1 MEANG
6 DLGRPREDV
15 NLPRP
20 GAGRTFG
27 RLTPPIPLRPPGDPD
42 STSIED
48 PLSLARI
55 AVAGILLFA
64 TVVALLL
71 WATGL
76 VPRAL
81 VLVGV
86 LWALYGFVLGL
97 LGGVLEPVVDG
108 LGQAFSNVGLVR
120 AGGGYSGVETLV
132 AQGRYAEAAE
142 AYRERAQV
150 DGDRAEATLRR
161 AALLGGV
168 LGEPETA
175 AVELENL
182 RAGNRLTPAE
192 DIRVGLALAELAE
205 RRLGDPGRAMSEL
218 RRLIDRYP
226 SARHLRRLRAGL
238 AELKARRFPD
248 APTA

>member
-1 MEANG
+1 MR
-6 DLGRPREDV
+6 DLGRPAEDV
-15 NLPRP
+15 NLPSL
-20 GAGRTFG
+20 GAVRTLG
-27 RLTPPIPLRPPGDPD
+27 PLTSPTPLRPPDTSDP
-42 STSIED
+42 TSIED

-76 VPRAL
+76 VPKAI

-86 LWALYGFVLGL
+86 LWALYGFILGL
-97 LGGVLEPVVDG
+97 LGGVLEPLVDG
-108 LGQAFSNVGLVR
+108 LGRSLGDVGLVR
-120 AGGGYSGVETLV
+120 AGGGFSAVETLV
-132 AQGRYAEAAE
+132 AQGHYAEAAE
-142 AYRERAQV
+142 AYRERAQ
-150 DGDRAEATLRR
+150 DPSDRVEATLRR
-161 AALLGGV
+161 AALLAGI

-182 RAGNRLTPAE
+182 RASHSLAPAE

-205 RRLGDPGRAMSEL
+205 HRLGNPGRAMAEL

-226 SARHLRRLRAGL
+226 SGRHLRRLRAGL
-238 AELKARRFPD
+238 AELKAQRFRD
-248 APTA
+248 APTT